1 MEKAQL
7 ERKVKEIVAQC
18 LPQAKLENLTL
29 DSEFTSLG
37 VDSLSL
43 SRLLVE
49 IEEAFEIE
57 VRLSDIFELKTLGD
71 TVAYLEKRLPS

>member
-7 ERKVKEIVAQC
+7 EHKVKEIVALC
-18 LPQAKLENLTL
+18 LPQVKLENLTL